1 MRRANL
7 LAGAAFTCALGLVV
21 FVLPHFLPRR
31 NAASPPPP
39 NLTKPAAELPT
50 QPGAI
55 AAAQRAVPWTLP
67 PPSRAASA
75 GGSGNAAL
83 QADAAHDRFAR
94 WTEKYL
100 AASTAA
106 EKAALLEQGQE
117 LASARREFMAALI
130 EIDPK
135 RALELAAPWKWHQEL
150 PAEIAALL
158 EQRVS
163 GRGSYSVFGAVP
175 LEGQQEF
182 VGPILRYVTL
192 DSRSYRAFV
201 YGRRLRQI
209 SQPQLTFHGVAIND
223 ALAVHE
229 DPVRVLGAD
238 EAAALLA

>member
-1 MRRANL
+1 MSSITKECLRAEER
-7 LAGAAFTCALGLVV
+7 GESICVE
-21 FVLPHFLPRR
+21 RICWR
-31 NAASPPPP
+31 E
-39 NLTKPAAELPT
+39 PAWVE
-50 QPGAI
+50 
-55 AAAQRAVPWTLP
+55 V
-67 PPSRAASA
+67 
-75 GGSGNAAL
+75 
-83 QADAAHDRFAR
+83 
-94 WTEKYL
+94 
-100 AASTAA
+100 
-106 EKAALLEQGQE
+106 
-117 LASARREFMAALI
+117 MAALS

-182 VGPILRYVTL
+182 VGPILRYLTL

-229 DPVRVLGAD
+229 APVHVLGAD
-238 EAAALLA
+238 QRA